1 MKTIEELRDL
11 YIERIA
17 PGLDVLEEQRKTILK
32 KFYFAV
38 MIVVPVFGLLA
49 LNTIRY
55 SPNLGIFL
63 LIAGILVL
71 TFIYHF
77 LIRDYRRLF
86 KNAVIEKI
94 VKFIDEGLTYSKFGK
109 VSQSLFKMSGI
120 FQKNIDK
127 YSGDDHVSGTIG
139 KTRVE
144 FSELYTAY
152 ETRSS
157 KGGKQEHTIF
167 KGLFFMAD
175 FNKHFKGNTVV
186 LPDTAEKLLGH
197 VGTLFQS
204 MNKMRGDLIKLE
216 DPEFEKLFAV
226 YGNDQIEARYIL
238 STSLMKRIVDFQEKT
253 GKRIY
258 LSFVGSKVFVAIPYQ
273 KDLFEP
279 RVFRTILD
287 FAPVQKYFEDLK
299 LVVGIVDDL
308 NLNTRIW
315 TKG

>member
-1 MKTIEELRDL
+1 MRTIEELRDL
-11 YIERIA
+11 YVKMIA
-17 PGLDVLEEQRKTILK
+17 PGLGALEEQRRSILK
-32 KFYFAV
+32 KFYLAV
-38 MIVVPVFGLLA
+38 AIVVPVFGLLA
-49 LNTIRY
+49 LSAARY
-55 SPNLGIFL
+55 APNLGIFL

-71 TFIYHF
+71 VFTYQF
-77 LIRDYRRLF
+77 LIKDYRRLF
-86 KNAVIEKI
+86 KSAVIEKI

-109 VSQSLFKMSGI
+109 VSEPIFKMSGI
-120 FQKNIDK
+120 FQKRIDNYK
-127 YSGDDHVSGTIG
+127 GDDHVSGTIG

-144 FSELYTAY
+144 FSELYVSY

-157 KGGKQEHTIF
+157 KGGKQEHVVF

-175 FNKHFKGNTVV
+175 FNKHFKGSTVV

-197 VGTLFQS
+197 VGTFFQS
-204 MNKMRGDLIKLE
+204 MNKVRGSLIKLE
-216 DPEFEKLFAV
+216 DPEFERSFAV
-226 YGNDQIEARYIL
+226 YGSDQIEARYIL
-238 STSLMKRIVDFQEKT
+238 STSLMKRIMDFQKKT

-287 FAPVQKYFEDLK
+287 FTPVQEYFEDLQ
-299 LVVGIVDDL
+299 LAAGIVDDL

-315 TKG
+315 TKK